1 MAESMTD
8 HFRQEHKFQ
17 ISYQSL
23 QMLRFQLA
31 ACMRPDPHA
40 GPDGGYTIRSLYF
53 DDRDHTAFWEK
64 LNGEYERSKF
74 RMRYYNFNADY
85 IVLEKKERIDNLCR
99 KTSCRINRETALR
112 LAQGLPSGGGEPL
125 LDEFDALRSRGLKPA
140 ILVDYHRYA
149 FSHPVSDVRVTLDS
163 RLRTPLHNLDFFDPH
178 IAAFPVFEDDEAL
191 IELKYDEY
199 APAYIT
205 RLLSQVPN
213 VKIAVS
219 KYTRCLELLSD

>member
-1 MAESMTD
+1 MAEAMTD

-17 ISYQSL
+17 ISYQNL
-23 QMLRFQLA
+23 QLLRYQLA
-31 ACMRPDPHA
+31 ACMHTDPHA

-53 DDRDHTAFWEK
+53 DDRKHSAFWEK
-64 LNGEYERSKF
+64 INGEYQRSKF
-74 RMRYYNFNADY
+74 RMRCYNFDFDY

-99 KTSCRINRETALR
+99 KTSCRIDLQTAQR
-112 LAQGLPSGGGEPL
+112 LQQGLPSGGGEPL
-125 LDEFDALRSRGLKPA
+125 LDEFDALRTQGLKPT

-163 RLRTPLHNLDFFDPH
+163 RLRTPLHSLDFFDSNLP
-178 IAAFPVFEDDEAL
+178 AFPVFDADEAL
-191 IELKYDEY
+191 IELKYDDY

-205 RLLSQVPN
+205 RLLSGIPN

-219 KYTRCLELLSD
+219 KYTRCMELLTE